1 MLNRLSVTL
10 GKVTSWLMLLM
21 VIATFA
27 VVVMRYVFDIGLIW
41 LQESVIW
48 MHAVAFMVGASYTL
62 HHEEHVRVD
71 IFYRQLNPTHQAW
84 INLIGVIIFLFPLCF
99 FIGWEAFD
107 FVAISW
113 RIQEASRESGGLP
126 YPMIPLLKSILM
138 VMPITVSLQGIA
150 MILDCIRTIRKD

>member
-1 MLNRLSVTL
+1 MSDYL
-10 GKVTSWLMLLM
+10 GRFFASLMPVLLM
-21 VIATFA
+21 FVM
-27 VVVMRYVFDIGLIW
+27 VVVIGRYFFGIGRVDVQELALYLHALIFLGCAGW
-41 LQESVIW
+41 AYS
-48 MHAVAFMVGASYTL
+48 AD
-62 HHEEHVRVD
+62 EHVRVD
-71 IFYRQLNPTHQAW
+71 IFYRQLNPTHRAW

-99 FIGWEAFD
+99 FIGWKAYD

-138 VMPITVSLQGIA
+138 IMPITVSLQGIA